1 MPQYIMTS
9 SAGPMAPMPQQYAQQ
24 AQQQY
29 VQQQQQQQ
37 QQYSQ
42 GAPDGYLMDQC
53 TPVPA
58 PCRTLGA
65 ISQRELTQ
73 ADAGECVVCA
83 QALSVAWTAGVPL
96 SRFPVM
102 S

>member
-9 SAGPMAPMPQQYAQQ
+9 SAGPMAPMPQQYA
-24 AQQQY
+24 
-29 VQQQQQQQ
+29 QQQQQ

>member
-24 AQQQY
+24 
-29 VQQQQQQQ
+29 QQQ

-53 TPVPA
+53 TPAPA
-58 PCRTLGA
+58 PCRTFGA

-83 QALSVAWTAGVPL
+83 QALSVAWAAGAPL